1 MTPASPPQGPLPDWD
16 ELAHRLDQRPQRRV
30 SLPNFRESAVLVLLI
45 EPQRDAQPEPQR
57 DAQPE
62 PQRDAQPE
70 SQRDALPAPRVGIS
84 PDTELLFIV
93 RTASLP
99 THPGQIA
106 FPGGKRETSDATLT
120 ATALREAAEEVG
132 IAADAVRI
140 LGTLDDVPTPL
151 GFVITPVVGA
161 VRGPV
166 QLHLDA
172 GEVAHTFTVAL
183 QDLPG
188 AYVNGGQADWQ
199 GYRYTMHEFHHDEH
213 RIWGATAAI
222 TLQLLDLLALLA
234 APPRDPEAIR

>member
-1 MTPASPPQGPLPDWD
+1 MTPASPPQGPLPDLD
-16 ELAHRLDQRPQRRV
+16 ELARRLEKRPQRRV
-30 SLPNFRESAVLVLLI
+30 RLPNFRESAVLVLLI
-45 EPQRDAQPEPQR
+45 EPQRE
-57 DAQPE
+57 
-62 PQRDAQPE
+62 
-70 SQRDALPAPRVGIS
+70 ALPAPRTGIS

-106 FPGGKRETSDATLT
+106 FPGGKRETRDATLT
-120 ATALREAAEEVG
+120 ETALREAAEEVG

-151 GFVITPVVGA
+151 GFIITPVVGA

-166 QLHLDA
+166 QLRLDA
-172 GEVAHTFTVAL
+172 GEVAHTFTAAL

-188 AYVNGGQADWQ
+188 VYVNGGQADWH
-199 GYRYTMHEFHHDEH
+199 GYRYTMHEFHYDKH

-234 APPRDPEAIR
+234 APPRDPESIR